1 MFSRS
6 CQLTTTFSQLIA
18 KIRFSEIH
26 NWTKHTLRMVHRSIQ
41 RHGLQM
47 STDENGNEARHGMT
61 YSGIDGSNTGK
72 KTDDDNNKPEQKLL
86 FFCQNNWPWT
96 KKSIVVQQAKD
107 ARQQVCA

>member
-1 MFSRS
+1 
-6 CQLTTTFSQLIA
+6 
-18 KIRFSEIH
+18 
-26 NWTKHTLRMVHRSIQ
+26 
-41 RHGLQM
+41 M

-86 FFCQNNWPWT
+86 FFCQNNCPWT